1 MKRVTAVLCVLVS
14 LAFVAL
20 PAARGE
26 TAATATKP
34 GTAKAHAKPTA
45 KAKSAPLR
53 APDAGARHAFA
64 EEFAAESGL
73 PVKVI
78 ERWLADARVQP
89 SIIQAMDRP
98 LLAPPKWYEYGPPFL
113 APTRVAAGVAYW
125 NAHADMLERAERE
138 FGVPAPIVVAILGIE
153 THWGRNVGRYR
164 ALDALATL
172 AFEYP
177 RRARFFRDE
186 LKAYLLLTR
195 ELGVKP
201 DAAVSSY
208 AGALGMPQFMPSS
221 YQRYAVDYEG
231 NGHVD
236 LWHSDADVIGSVA
249 HFLVEHDWQR
259 GQPTLLRADVAD
271 GAKPA
276 AMARL
281 DGGIS
286 ERRPLA
292 AWRDDGVTPVAAP
305 ADLADAPVG
314 LLLLEDAPD
323 AASLYVACENF
334 YVITRYNKS
343 RLYAAAVVELAAAL
357 EAARNAAQR
366 Q

>member
-1 MKRVTAVLCVLVS
+1 MNQVGAVLVAVTA
-14 LAFVAL
+14 LALGGAL
-20 PAARGE
+20 PACA
-26 TAATATKP
+26 AAAAAPAKATAHGKP
-34 GTAKAHAKPTA
+34 AHAAKPVA
-45 KAKSAPLR
+45 QR
-53 APDAGARHAFA
+53 APDAAARRAFA
-64 EEFAAESGL
+64 VEFADESGL
-73 PVKVI
+73 PVKTI
-78 ERWLADARVQP
+78 ERWLAAARVQP
-89 SIIQAMDRP
+89 AIIQAMDRP

-113 APTRVAAGVAYW
+113 APNRVAAGVAFW
-125 NAHADMLERAERE
+125 DAHEDTLARAERE
-138 FGVPAPIVVAILGIE
+138 YGVPPAIIVAILGIE

-164 ALDALATL
+164 ALDALSTL

-186 LKAYLLLTR
+186 LKAYLTLAQQ
-195 ELGVKP
+195 LGVKP
-201 DAAVSSY
+201 DVPVSSY

-221 YQRYAVDYEG
+221 YQRYAVDFEG
-231 NGHVD
+231 NGRVD

-259 GQPTLLRADVAD
+259 GQPTLLPAAMAD

-292 AWRDDGVTPVAAP
+292 AWRDDGVTPVAPP

-323 AASLYVACENF
+323 ASSLYVACENF

-357 EAARNAAQR
+357 EAARAATPR
-366 Q
+366 